1 MAGVANRDGVTN
13 CMTGAR
19 CPNGTSPP
27 PRLQHLNLVHPASK
41 LSDREMYFKPDY
53 NEIVLVRYSIDIN
66 LVSFSIL
73 QLRLYKSSVTYTA
86 LLRNVVWNLSH
97 FYSRVCFDLT
107 STQ

>member
-1 MAGVANRDGVTN
+1 MAGVASRDGVTN

-27 PRLQHLNLVHPASK
+27 PRLQHLNLVHPESK
-41 LSDREMYFKPDY
+41 LSDRETYFKSEY
-53 NEIVLVRYSIDIN
+53 NEILLVRYSTDIN
-66 LVSFSIL
+66 LVSFTIL
-73 QLRLYKSSVTYTA
+73 ELRWYKSLVTYTV

-107 STQ
+107 TTQ